1 VKTIEEKQ
9 RFIQLRAQG
18 YSFDKI
24 AEQLEVSKPTLLSW
38 SGELYSEVQEAV
50 FHEQEQLLNQYQVM
64 RRARFEVYTRLLSE
78 ALQELSKRAEE
89 NRKLEKLSVSELLK
103 LALTLEE
110 RLEQDTAQ
118 KLVLVDTQPH
128 KSWNIHTEFLQSV

>member
-9 RFIQLRAQG
+9 KFIQLRAQG
-18 YSFDKI
+18 FSFDRI
-24 AEQLEVSKPTLLSW
+24 AEELNVSKPTLLGW
-38 SGELYSEVQEAV
+38 SGELFEQVQEAV
-50 FHEQEQLLNQYQVM
+50 FHEQENLLNQYRVF
-64 RRARFEVYTRLLSE
+64 RKARFEVYSSLLSE
-78 ALQELSKRAEE
+78 ALQELNKRAKE
-89 NRKLEKLSVSELLK
+89 NKLSKMETSQLLK

-110 RLEQDTAQ
+110 RLNQDTAQ